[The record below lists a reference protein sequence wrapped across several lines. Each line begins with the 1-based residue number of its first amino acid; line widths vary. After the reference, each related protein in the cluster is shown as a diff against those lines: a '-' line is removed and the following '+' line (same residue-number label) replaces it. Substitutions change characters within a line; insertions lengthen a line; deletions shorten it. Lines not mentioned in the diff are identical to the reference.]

1 MKNISV
7 IRVLKIKTM
16 QLFQKYTSLF
26 SVEWKE
32 KYHAILA
39 EEHLENLEENI
50 KRFKDQN
57 LDWDLP
63 YFNEEIKIDRDE
75 SFKLLI
81 SVLESENSDQNKAKQ
96 LEEIP
101 FEHWLNILGQRLT
114 SASLRDENA
123 VPPLKSVL
131 IEACEKPFNSEIT
144 IAQRAWEK
152 HVGRL
157 NDDFWGEVKGNNQ
170 QKQQKVMEKINYILD
185 HTTWWNV
192 FFHYKH
198 ELVFEVREKEGH
210 GIRWSHGGKHLIGFL
225 EFFINDENSLQ

>member
-1 MKNISV
+1 MNFKEYIP
-7 IRVLKIKTM
+7 
-16 QLFQKYTSLF
+16 LF
-26 SVEWKE
+26 SEEWKE
-32 KYHAILA
+32 KYQAILA
-39 EEHLENLEENI
+39 EEHLKSLHENI
-50 KRFKDQN
+50 QRFKDQT

-63 YFNEEIKIDRDE
+63 FFNEEIKIDRSE
-75 SFKLLI
+75 SFNI
-81 SVLESENSDQNKAKQ
+81 FITILESEYSSEIKTKQ

-123 VPPLKSVL
+123 IPPLKNLL
-131 IEACEKPFNSEIT
+131 IEACEKPFNNEIT

-157 NDDFWGEVKGNNQ
+157 EDQFWGEIKGNNQ
-170 QKQQKVMEKINYILD
+170 QKQQIVMEKINYILD
-185 HTTWWNV
+185 HKTWWNV

-210 GIRWSHGGKHLIGFL
+210 GIRWSHGGKQLIGFL
-225 EFFINDENSLQ
+225 EFFIND